1 MRRILTA
8 PLIVMFAMLSFPTLA
23 QDGAQE
29 DEKKVTHMS
38 VSLEDCRRLTRHQA
52 RDDVAYKAGVDV
64 RGKAVA
70 PADLPSREAL
80 PLGAIKVPDE
90 IVIDFG
96 LDLAG
101 RYGFG
106 AAALF
111 DATAGIA
118 TIEYDLGTGGL
129 TFNGK
134 PLLDEDARAI
144 ERACKLRE
152 QQNGTQ

>member
-1 MRRILTA
+1 M
-8 PLIVMFAMLSFPTLA
+8 MAMVSVPALA
-23 QDGAQE
+23 QEGGQDA
-29 DEKKVTHMS
+29 KTVTHMS
-38 VSLEDCRRLTRHQA
+38 VSLEDCKQLVNHQA
-52 RDDVAYKAGVDV
+52 RGDVAYQPGVDV
-64 RGKAVA
+64 YGNAVA
-70 PADLPSREAL
+70 PADVQ

-106 AAALF
+106 AASLF

-118 TIEYDLGTGGL
+118 TIQYDIATGAL

-144 ERACKLRE
+144 ERACKLRL

>member
-1 MRRILTA
+1 MKRIFTA
-8 PLIVMFAMLSFPTLA
+8 TLIAMFALPAFA
-23 QDGAQE
+23 QDGGQEAAQK
-29 DEKKVTHMS
+29 DDKAVTHMS
-38 VSLEDCRRLTRHQA
+38 VSLDDCRRLIRHKA
-52 RDDVAYKAGVDV
+52 RDDVAYKPGVDV

-70 PADLPSREAL
+70 PADLQ

-106 AAALF
+106 AASLF

-118 TIEYDLGTGGL
+118 TIEYDLASGGL

-144 ERACKLRE
+144 ERACKLRL
-152 QQNGTQ
+152 QNNKNGAR

>member
-1 MRRILTA
+1 MKRILTA
-8 PLIVMFAMLSFPTLA
+8 SIIAVLAFPVVA
-23 QDGAQE
+23 QDAPSAG
-29 DEKKVTHMS
+29 DETVTHMS
-38 VSLEDCRRLTRHQA
+38 VSIDDCKRLTRHTA

-64 RGKAVA
+64 HGKAVA
-70 PADLPSREAL
+70 PADLQSSLL
-80 PLGAIKVPDE
+80 PLGAIKAPDE

-118 TIEYDLGTGGL
+118 TIQFDLASGGL

-134 PLLDEDARAI
+134 PLLSADALAI
-144 ERACKLRE
+144 ERACKLRL

>member
-1 MRRILTA
+1 MNRLLTA
-8 PLIVMFAMLSFPTLA
+8 AILVISCAPALA
-23 QDGAQE
+23 QQGEPQE
-29 DEKKVTHMS
+29 AKTVTHMS
-38 VSLEDCRRLTRHQA
+38 VSLDDCRRLLRHEA
-52 RDDVAYKAGVDV
+52 RDDVTYKAGVDV
-64 RGKAVA
+64 HGNAVA
-70 PADLPSREAL
+70 PADIQ

-111 DATAGIA
+111 DVTAGIA
-118 TIEYDLGTGGL
+118 TIQYDLASGTL

-134 PLLDEDARAI
+134 ELLQDDQRAI
-144 ERACKLRE
+144 ERACKLRL
-152 QQNGTQ
+152 QNDDGAQ

>member
-8 PLIVMFAMLSFPTLA
+8 SLIVTFTMLSLPALA
-23 QDGAQE
+23 QEGAQE

-38 VSLEDCRRLTRHQA
+38 VSLDDCRRLIRHKA
-52 RDDVAYKAGVDV
+52 RNDVAYKAGVDV

-70 PADLPSREAL
+70 PADLKL

-106 AAALF
+106 AAAMF

-118 TIEYDLGTGGL
+118 TIQYDLASGGL

-134 PLLDEDARAI
+134 SLLDEDARAI
-144 ERACKLRE
+144 ERACKLRL
-152 QQNGTQ
+152 QKNGTQ

>member
-8 PLIVMFAMLSFPTLA
+8 SLIVTYTMLSLPAFA

-38 VSLEDCRRLTRHQA
+38 VSLEDCRRLTRHKA

-64 RGKAVA
+64 HGNAVA
-70 PADLPSREAL
+70 PADLPSPEAL

-106 AAALF
+106 AAAMF

-118 TIEYDLGTGGL
+118 TIEYDIGSGGL

-144 ERACKLRE
+144 ERACKLRQ